1 MIRSSYFE
9 KSVSRETLLK
19 LNKYHEFLIENN
31 KKISLIS
38 KNTEKIA
45 VKRHYEDCAQL
56 IKYIDKTDKTI
67 LDVGTGA
74 GLPGI
79 ILEIIKNDHD
89 MSFSTHLVEKSPK
102 KGKFLKKANSFLD
115 LDLKIHNCD
124 VNSMNKKEFTT
135 LISRAFKPMRTF
147 LEIISNAQLKFKKI
161 IMMKGENFMD
171 EFIEAKKYFEINCD
185 IHESMTNPGSK
196 LFVIKGVTKL

>member
-102 KGKFLKKANSFLD
+102 KGKFLKKVNSFLD

-147 LEIISNAQLKFKKI
+147 LEIICNAQLKFKKI

>member
-9 KSVSRETLLK
+9 KSVSRETLLN
-19 LNKYHEFLIENN
+19 LTKYHEFLIENN

-102 KGKFLKKANSFLD
+102 KSKFLKKANSFLD

>member
-19 LNKYHEFLIENN
+19 LTRYHEFLTENN

-38 KNTEKIA
+38 KKTEEIA
-45 VKRHYEDCAQL
+45 VKRHYEDCAQI
-56 IKYIDKTDKTI
+56 IKYLDNSDKTI
-67 LDVGTGA
+67 LDIGTGA

-79 ILEIIKNDHD
+79 ILEIIKNDYD
-89 MSFSTHLVEKSPK
+89 MTFSTHLVEKSPK

-124 VNSMNKKEFTT
+124 VDSMKKKDFTT
-135 LISRAFKPMRTF
+135 LIGRAFKPMRNF
-147 LEIISNAQLKFKKI
+147 LEIISKAQLMFTKI
-161 IMMKGENFMD
+161 IMMKGENYLN
-171 EFIEAKKYFEINCD
+171 EFNEAKKYFEINCD
-185 IHESMTNPGSK
+185 MHDSITNPGSK

>member
-19 LNKYHEFLIENN
+19 LNKYHELLIENN
-31 KKISLIS
+31 KKMSLIS
-38 KNTEKIA
+38 KKTEEIA

-56 IKYIDKTDKTI
+56 IKYLKKSDKTI
-67 LDVGTGA
+67 LDIGTGA

-79 ILEIIKNDHD
+79 ILEIIKNDYE

-102 KGKFLKKANSFLD
+102 KGKFLEKANSFLD

-124 VNSMNKKEFTT
+124 VGSMKKKDFTT
-135 LISRAFKPMRTF
+135 FISRAFKPMTSF
-147 LEIISNAQLKFKKI
+147 LQIISNAQLKYKKI

-171 EFIEAKKYFEINCD
+171 EFNEAKKYFEINCD
-185 IHESMTNPGSK
+185 IHDSMTNPTSK

>member
-19 LNKYHEFLIENN
+19 LTKYHEFLIENN
-31 KKISLIS
+31 KKMSLIS
-38 KNTEKIA
+38 RKTEEIA
-45 VKRHYEDCAQL
+45 VKRHYEDCAQI
-56 IKYIDKTDKTI
+56 IKYLDKSDKTI

-102 KGKFLKKANSFLD
+102 KGKFLEKANSFLD

-135 LISRAFKPMRTF
+135 LISRAFKPMKIF
-147 LEIISNAQLKFKKI
+147 FDIISSAKLKFKKI

-171 EFIEAKKYFEINCD
+171 EFNEAKKYFEINCD
-185 IHESMTNPGSK
+185 IHNSVTNPGSK

>member
-9 KSVSRETLLK
+9 NSVSRETLQK

-79 ILEIIKNDHD
+79 ILEIIKNDYD

-102 KGKFLKKANSFLD
+102 KGKFLEKANSFLD

-124 VNSMNKKEFTT
+124 VNSMNKKDFTT
-135 LISRAFKPMRTF
+135 LISRAFKPMRNF

-185 IHESMTNPGSK
+185 IHQSMTNPGSK
-196 LFVIKGVTKL
+196 LFVIKGVNKL

>member
-9 KSVSRETLLK
+9 KSVSRETLLN
-19 LNKYHEFLIENN
+19 LTKYHEFLIENN

-102 KGKFLKKANSFLD
+102 KGKFLKKVNSFLD

>member
-9 KSVSRETLLK
+9 NSVSRETLLK
-19 LNKYHEFLIENN
+19 LTKYHEFLIENN
-31 KKISLIS
+31 KKMSLIS
-38 KNTEKIA
+38 KKTEEIA

-56 IKYIDKTDKTI
+56 IKYLDRSDKTI

-102 KGKFLKKANSFLD
+102 KGKFLEKANSFLD
-115 LDLKIHNCD
+115 LNLKIHNCD
-124 VNSMNKKEFTT
+124 VNSMSKKEFTT
-135 LISRAFKPMRTF
+135 LISRAFKPMKIF
-147 LEIISNAQLKFKKI
+147 LEIISDAKLKFKKI
-161 IMMKGENFMD
+161 IMMKGENFME
-171 EFIEAKKYFEINCD
+171 EFNEAKKYFEINCD

>member
-19 LNKYHEFLIENN
+19 LNKFHELLIENN
-31 KKISLIS
+31 KKMSLIS
-38 KNTEKIA
+38 KKTEEIA
-45 VKRHYEDCAQL
+45 VERHYEDCAQL
-56 IKYIDKTDKTI
+56 IKYLKKSDKTI
-67 LDVGTGA
+67 LDIGTGA

-79 ILEIIKNDHD
+79 ILEIIKNDYE

-102 KGKFLKKANSFLD
+102 KGKFLEKANSFLD

-124 VNSMNKKEFTT
+124 VGSMKKKDFTT
-135 LISRAFKPMRTF
+135 LISRAFKPMRSF
-147 LEIISNAQLKFKKI
+147 LQIISNAQLKYKKI

-171 EFIEAKKYFEINCD
+171 EFNEAKKYFEINCD

>member
-19 LNKYHEFLIENN
+19 LTRYHEFLTENN

-38 KNTEKIA
+38 KKTEEIA
-45 VKRHYEDCAQL
+45 VKRHYEDCAQI
-56 IKYIDKTDKTI
+56 IKYLDNSDKTI
-67 LDVGTGA
+67 LDIGTGA

-79 ILEIIKNDHD
+79 ILEIIKNDYD
-89 MSFSTHLVEKSPK
+89 MTFSTHLVEKSPK

-124 VNSMNKKEFTT
+124 VGSMKKKNFTT
-135 LISRAFKPMRTF
+135 LVSRAFKPMRTF
-147 LEIISNAQLKFKKI
+147 LEIISKAQLMFTKI
-161 IMMKGENFMD
+161 IMMKGENYLD
-171 EFIEAKKYFEINCD
+171 EFNEAKKYFEINCD
-185 IHESMTNPGSK
+185 MHDSITNPSSK

>member
-9 KSVSRETLLK
+9 KSVSRETLLN
-19 LNKYHEFLIENN
+19 LTKYHEFLIENN

-56 IKYIDKTDKTI
+56 IKYIDKTDQTI

-79 ILEIIKNDHD
+79 ILEIIKNDYD

-102 KGKFLKKANSFLD
+102 KSKFLKKANSFLD

>member
-102 KGKFLKKANSFLD
+102 KGKFLKKVNSFLD

-147 LEIISNAQLKFKKI
+147 LEIISNAQFKFKKI

>member
-19 LNKYHEFLIENN
+19 LNKYHELLIENN
-31 KKISLIS
+31 KKMSLIS
-38 KNTEKIA
+38 KKTEEIA

-56 IKYIDKTDKTI
+56 IKYLKKSDKTI
-67 LDVGTGA
+67 LDIGTGA

-79 ILEIIKNDHD
+79 ILEIIKNDYE

-102 KGKFLKKANSFLD
+102 KGKFLEKANSFLD

-124 VNSMNKKEFTT
+124 VGSMIKKDFTT
-135 LISRAFKPMRTF
+135 LISRAFMPMTSF
-147 LEIISNAQLKFKKI
+147 LQIISNAQLKYKKI

-171 EFIEAKKYFEINCD
+171 EFNEAKKYFEINCD
-185 IHESMTNPGSK
+185 IHDSMTNPTSK

>member
-19 LNKYHEFLIENN
+19 LSKYHEFLIENN
-31 KKISLIS
+31 KKMSLIS
-38 KNTEKIA
+38 KKTEEIA
-45 VKRHYEDCAQL
+45 VKRHYEDCAQI
-56 IKYIDKTDKTI
+56 IKYLDKSDKTI

-79 ILEIIKNDHD
+79 ILEIIKNDYD

-102 KGKFLKKANSFLD
+102 KSKFLEKANSFLD

-135 LISRAFKPMRTF
+135 LISRAFKPMKIF
-147 LEIISNAQLKFKKI
+147 FDIISSAKLKFKKI

-171 EFIEAKKYFEINCD
+171 EFNEAKKYFEINCD
-185 IHESMTNPGSK
+185 IHNSVTNPGSK
-196 LFVIKGVTKL
+196 LFVIKCVTKL